1 MFKCVSC
8 GEIKGDAEYYKVK
21 SKRGFTSK
29 CKVCIR
35 SQVSLYRKVNVDK
48 VMGYEMHRSSSG
60 RIVDYRRKNPLK
72 YKAHCLVNNAL
83 RDGRIVR
90 PDTCSCCQSTSK
102 LQAHHWSYEEEHW
115 LNVVWLCTRC
125 HADEHNRLRELGR
138 DPDQV

>member
-1 MFKCVSC
+1 MEYDRNRPNAEQRVAECSARYKQKILSGDLAFKEKDS
-8 GEIKGDAEYYKVK
+8 A
-21 SKRGFTSK
+21 R
-29 CKVCIR
+29 IR
-35 SQVSLYRKVNVDK
+35 NYR
-48 VMGYEMHRSSSG
+48 Y
-60 RIVDYRRKNPLK
+60 KNPLK
-72 YKAHCLVNNAL
+72 YKAHCSVNNAL

-138 DPDQV
+138 DPDQA